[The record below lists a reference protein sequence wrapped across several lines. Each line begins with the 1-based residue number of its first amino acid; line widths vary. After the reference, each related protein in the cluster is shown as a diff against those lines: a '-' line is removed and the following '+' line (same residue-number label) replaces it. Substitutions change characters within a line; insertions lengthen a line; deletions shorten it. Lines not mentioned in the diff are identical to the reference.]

1 MKSIQQRN
9 ILIVCA
15 LGQESQ
21 IVKSSLK
28 GHIFQWIKF
37 YYHTCGLWLEKS
49 MINLTQFLSKSDIVF
64 DVVINIWLAWYIKS
78 IWSDMSLQWTL
89 VQSLR
94 IIQWDVKKE
103 LCVPP
108 QYTIDE
114 IPIVTLTSRY
124 RVVRERSQLE
134 SFLQYEDVIAV
145 DMEWYSI
152 EYVCDI
158 FRYPRLFLKILYD
171 EIWKRDVTKLESKDM
186 IDTMKHT
193 LEVLPEILQNLFYK

>member
-9 ILIVCA
+9 VLIVCA

-21 IVKSSLK
+21 IVKSILK
-28 GHIFQWIKF
+28 GHVFQWIKF
-37 YYHTCGLWLEKS
+37 HYYTCWLWLEKS
-49 MINLTQFLSKSDIVF
+49 MINLTQFLSTSDIVF
-64 DVVINIWLAWYIKS
+64 DLVINIWLAWYARS
-78 IWSDMSLQWTL
+78 TWSDISLQWTL

-108 QYTIDE
+108 QYIVDSL
-114 IPIVTLTSRY
+114 PIVALTSRY
-124 RVVRERSQLE
+124 RVVRERSQLDY
-134 SFLQYEDVIAV
+134 FLQYDDVIAV

-152 EYVCDI
+152 EYVCDV
-158 FRYPRLFLKILYD
+158 FHYSRLFLKILYD
-171 EIWKRDVTKLESKDM
+171 EIWKKDITKLESKDM
-186 IDTMKHT
+186 IDTMKYT

>member
-1 MKSIQQRN
+1 MKSIQHRH

-21 IVKSSLK
+21 IVKSILK

-37 YYHTCGLWLEKS
+37 HYYTCGLWLEKS
-49 MINLTQFLSKSDIVF
+49 MINLTQFLSISDIVF
-64 DVVINIWLAWYIKS
+64 DLVINIWLAWYARLT
-78 IWSDMSLQWTL
+78 WSDISLQWTL

-108 QYTIDE
+108 QYIVDDL
-114 IPIVTLTSRY
+114 PILPLTSRY
-124 RVVRERSQLE
+124 RVVRERSQLDY
-134 SFLQYEDVIAV
+134 FLQYDDLIVV

-158 FRYPRLFLKILYD
+158 FRYPRLFVKILYD
-171 EIWKRDVTKLESKDM
+171 EIWVKDITKINPNDM
-186 IDTMKHT
+186 IHT
-193 LEVLPEILQNLFYK
+193 IKNSLLVLPKILQNLFYK